1 MMNYNAIA
9 SFTLVAGKVDY
20 VANFNTP
27 FIPKYIELT
36 RISVFSSLGTSPAND
51 PKKIFAVYMAPAIG
65 EPIAEVMIDGESH
78 STECRD
84 IILNVTNNF
93 NMTARFR
100 ILSAFEE
107 ANPTIGANTA
117 AKIVLHFKFTA

>member
-9 SFTLVAGKVDY
+9 SFTLVAGTVDY
-20 VANFNTP
+20 VNNFNVPFTP
-27 FIPKYIELT
+27 KQIELT
-36 RISVFSSLGTSPAND
+36 RISVFSSLGTTPLND

-78 STECRD
+78 STECHD
-84 IILNVTNNF
+84 IVLNVTNNF
-93 NMTARFR
+93 SNSIRFR

-107 ANPTIGANTA
+107 ANPTIGANTT